1 MDHSVLSWLD
11 ASASLYGDSVIFA
24 DQDRSITF
32 DTFNKFT
39 KAIGTCL
46 AGKAA
51 PVTPIAVMTGR
62 HALTPACYLGVARA
76 GCFYA
81 PMDATMPMPRLN
93 QILSVIK
100 ADLMLVDREHLEKAQ
115 ALDYDGEILVM
126 EDILDTPADE
136 DLLAKAVS
144 TLTDLSPLYVIFTS
158 GSTGMPKGVIT
169 SHNSLMCY
177 IDAVSEVLE
186 LDNTDILGNQSPLDY
201 IAAIRDIYL
210 PIRTGARTFIIPKNE
225 FAMPEQLFATMN
237 REGVTTI
244 CWSTAGVELPAKLG
258 AFNAATLPHLKRVLF
273 SGSVISSR
281 YLRIWQQNLPSVTF
295 INQYGPT
302 EATAS
307 CTYYKITGEVMD
319 DTVLPIGRPY
329 KHYDV
334 LLLNE
339 DLTATP
345 DGEIGEICVKGPCLA
360 LGYYGNEEKTQ
371 ASFIQNPLNRNYRE
385 IIYKTG
391 DLGRFA
397 PDGQLE
403 FIGRKDRQIKHMG
416 HRIELDE
423 IEGTARL
430 IEGVDDCCALYLK
443 EKQLLYLFYTGTAT
457 ARDIT
462 IYFRAQLPAFMVP
475 RRIRQLDEFPRL
487 ANGKKDMQ
495 SLKEDSFYSSSC
507 IFWIIAHI
515 ASALLKFSGT
525 RYSGPIS
532 ISNASASSPTR
543 ATTSKESMTPPVIR
557 DFSLEKST
565 SGRMSSSIFNNSSIF
580 IPPHI

>member
-1 MDHSVLSWLD
+1 MEHSVLTWLD
-11 ASASLYGDSVIFA
+11 RAASLYGDTVIFS
-24 DQDRSITF
+24 DDSQSVTF
-32 DTFNKFT
+32 ETFNRLSKS
-39 KAIGTCL
+39 IGTRL
-46 AGKAA
+46 AAQAA
-51 PVTPIAVMTGR
+51 PVSPIAVMTGR
-62 HALTPACYLGVARA
+62 HALTPACYLGVVRA

-100 ADLMLVDREHLEKAQ
+100 AELMLVDREHLEKAQ
-115 ALDYDGEILVM
+115 ALDYNGEILVM

-136 DLLAKAVS
+136 ALLAHATGS
-144 TLTDLSPLYVIFTS
+144 LTELTPLYVIFTS

-169 SHNSLMCY
+169 SHHSLMCY

-186 LDNTDILGNQSPLDY
+186 LNETDVLGNQSPLDY

-210 PIRTGARTFIIPKNE
+210 PIRTGAKTFIIPKNE
-225 FAMPEQLFATMN
+225 FAMPEQLFETLN
-237 REGVTTI
+237 REQITTL

-258 AFNAATLPHLKRVLF
+258 AFSKASLPHLKRVLF

-281 YLRIWQQNLPSVTF
+281 YLRVWQQNLPAVTF

-334 LLLNE
+334 LLLSE
-339 DLTATP
+339 DHKAVP

-360 LGYYGNEEKTQ
+360 LGYYGNAEKTQ
-371 ASFIQNPLNRNYRE
+371 ASFIQNPLNPNYRE

-397 PDGQLE
+397 PDGDLE

-443 EKQLLYLFYTGTAT
+443 EKQLLYLFYTGTAS
-457 ARDIT
+457 AKDIT
-462 IYFRAQLPAFMVP
+462 IYFRTQLPAFMVP
-475 RRIRQLDEFPRL
+475 RKIRQLEEFPRL

-495 SLKEDSFYSSSC
+495 SLKE
-507 IFWIIAHI
+507 
-515 ASALLKFSGT
+515 L
-525 RYSGPIS
+525 
-532 ISNASASSPTR
+532 
-543 ATTSKESMTPPVIR
+543 M
-557 DFSLEKST
+557 
-565 SGRMSSSIFNNSSIF
+565 
-580 IPPHI
+580 